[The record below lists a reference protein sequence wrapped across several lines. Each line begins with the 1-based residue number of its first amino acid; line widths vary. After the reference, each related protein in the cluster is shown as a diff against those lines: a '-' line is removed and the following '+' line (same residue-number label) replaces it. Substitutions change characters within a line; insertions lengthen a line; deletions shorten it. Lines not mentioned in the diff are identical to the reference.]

1 MYICVYIS
9 VSYCIYSYVYVRVYS
24 RLVAQFLQLAGPVF
38 AQHLSVDSPA
48 ALTLLQLFHPTTT
61 TTTIYNTPSP
71 LQSEQKVIILTVA
84 RIIYSCLA
92 PSDFIYRERIGPT
105 AELVHLALSDIV
117 SNGGFI

>member
-1 MYICVYIS
+1 MC
-9 VSYCIYSYVYVRVYS
+9 S
-24 RLVAQFLQLAGPVF
+24 RLVAQFLHLAGPVF
-38 AQHLSVDSPA
+38 TTQPLSVDSPA
-48 ALTLLQLFHPTTT
+48 ALTLLQLFYPT
-61 TTTIYNTPSP
+61 TTTIYNSNTSP
-71 LQSEQKVIILTVA
+71 HQSEQKVIILTVA